1 MKLSKSRPDDWAE
14 TDEEFKRVIDKL
26 IEEDPDLFA
35 PEIMGETD
43 YSFLNRPRRNRRP
56 YRVLIVAASFFI
68 VVFLS
73 GAFGIWLNQE
83 SAIAAKYE
91 LDRILHDIKGG
102 FTADNDSTYT
112 IEEGVA
118 ELTVHSP
125 DHIDRAEKFLP
136 ELIFPDTEPL
146 GYNFKEIAIQKGTDN
161 YWVVSIQYTDSVE
174 EALSVRYFN
183 VGQEGSVGGSYNG
196 AAEKITLEGVTAYY
210 WSEIT
215 GTSVLNFINHNVLF
229 TISSTSEDDKDNLLE
244 VARLFIQ

>member
-1 MKLSKSRPDDWAE
+1 MKLSKSRPDDWAAS
-14 TDEEFKRVIDKL
+14 DEKLKRAIDKL
-26 IEEDPDLFA
+26 IEKDPDLFG
-35 PEIMGETD
+35 PEISGEID
-43 YSFLNRPRRNRRP
+43 YSFLDRPRQNRRP
-56 YRVLIVAASFFI
+56 YRILIVVASFFI

-83 SAIAAKYE
+83 SAIAAKFE

-102 FTADNDSTYT
+102 FSADNDSTYM

-118 ELTVHSP
+118 ELTVHSL

-136 ELIFPDTEPL
+136 ELIFPDTEPS

-161 YWVVSIQYTDSVE
+161 YWVVSIQYTDSEE
-174 EALSVRYFN
+174 EALSVRFFN
-183 VGQEGSVGGSYNG
+183 VGQEGSAGGSYNG
-196 AAEKITLEGVTAYY
+196 AAEKLELEGVTAYY

-215 GTSVLNFINHNVLF
+215 GTSVLNFINHNILF
-229 TISSTSEDDKDNLLE
+229 TVSSTREDDKDNLLE